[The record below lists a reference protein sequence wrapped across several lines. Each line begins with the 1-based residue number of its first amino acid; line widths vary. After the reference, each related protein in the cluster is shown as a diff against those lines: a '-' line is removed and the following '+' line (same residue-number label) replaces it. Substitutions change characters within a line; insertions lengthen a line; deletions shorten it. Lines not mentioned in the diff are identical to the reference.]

1 MRSEHDFGLLFW
13 LDRLAAENT
22 GDLQCRRRPE
32 IQCKLLRLL
41 AEVAGRKNNGK
52 QSGINAKYNAE
63 Q

>member
-1 MRSEHDFGLLFW
+1 MPQ
-13 LDRLAAENT
+13 T
-22 GDLQCRRRPE
+22 PE